1 VERLDVYDYAGQRT
15 GKTIDRSEENQLRE
29 GEFFLIV
36 HVCVFDTKGR
46 LLIQQRHK
54 PGDARDGAWDV
65 TVAGHVHSGETSQCA
80 AMREAREELGIQV
93 DLKKKAPLMRLTFD
107 HGFDDIYVV
116 IEDIPVETLCLQ
128 TSEVLDARYADRDEI
143 LSMLH
148 DDAFLPYM
156 DSFIMALF
164 DMRDSNGFIRPGA
177 DV

>member
-1 VERLDVYDYAGQRT
+1 MERLDIYDYAGQRT
-15 GKTIDRSEENQLRE
+15 GRTIDRREENHLHD
-29 GEFFLIV
+29 GEYFLIV

-54 PGDARDGAWDV
+54 PNDIRDGAWDV

-80 AMREAREELGIQV
+80 AMREAKEELGIDV
-93 DLKKKAPLMRLTFD
+93 DLTGKAPLMRLTFD

-116 IEDIPVETLCLQ
+116 IEDIPIETLHLQ
-128 TSEVLDARYADRDEI
+128 KSEVLDARYADRDEI
-143 LSMLH
+143 LSMLRE
-148 DDAFLPYM
+148 DAFLPYM
-156 DSFIMALF
+156 ESFIMALF